1 MRANN
6 VVIKKYENFIV
17 KQEINF
23 QIDFQHE
30 SSNFYSLPKI
40 HKSKIKKK
48 TCKRKKIY
56 TSLGLNF
63 ALKLLD

>member
-6 VVIKKYENFIV
+6 VLIKKYENFLV

-30 SSNFYSLPKI
+30 SSNFYSLAKI
-40 HKSKIKKK
+40 HKSKINSKAIKEQ
-48 TCKRKKIY
+48 
-56 TSLGLNF
+56 GF
-63 ALKLLD
+63 

>member
-6 VVIKKYENFIV
+6 VLIKKYENFLV

-40 HKSKIKKK
+40 HKSKINSKAIKEQ
-48 TCKRKKIY
+48 
-56 TSLGLNF
+56 GF
-63 ALKLLD
+63 